1 MQSRLLGTI
10 WSCVVKILQK
20 KKPIVVEEFIDEL
33 EQTTRVSKR
42 FIEAARPILERLYSG
57 VPADRRSEVLETF
70 RQTMN
75 RQAETEA
82 SVARALVLADKMGNQ
97 QINVAKKLEQMK
109 KRMQN
114 RHAEVASILIRSCG
128 GFGDQQPA
136 FEA

>member
-1 MQSRLLGTI
+1 M
-10 WSCVVKILQK
+10 KILERNKQTL
-20 KKPIVVEEFIDEL
+20 IVEDFLQEL
-33 EQTTRVSKR
+33 EKTTRVSRR

-57 VPADRRSEVLETF
+57 VPEERRSEVLETF

-82 SVARALVLADKMGNQ
+82 SVARALVLADQMGNS
-97 QINVAKKLEQMK
+97 QINVAKKLAQMK

-128 GFGDQQPA
+128 GFGDQQPT